1 MSYLNLL
8 LRTPVTLITLIV
20 CIIVYILQNRDPIVT
35 QKYSYHYFSVKQGQ
49 YYRLLTGGFLHGS
62 PWHILMNMYSLY
74 NLGTWLEL
82 SFGSV
87 RFAIVLFGGVILGN
101 LFCLMMNVYS
111 SIGLSGGLYALM
123 FFYFALLFSYSN
135 VSIVSL
141 VRNNIANIMIN
152 FLPGVAWQAHL
163 GGAAFG
169 MIMAFLFRFI

>member
-1 MSYLNLL
+1 MYYLNSL
-8 LRTPVTLITLIV
+8 LRTPVTLCTLII
-20 CIIVYILQNRDPIVT
+20 CIVVYILQNRNPLIT
-35 QKYSYHYFSVKQGQ
+35 QKYSYHYYSVKQGQ

-82 SFGSV
+82 SMGSV
-87 RFAIVLFGGVILGN
+87 RFSIILFGGVILGN
-101 LFCLMMNVYS
+101 LFCLMMNVRS

-123 FFYFALLFSYSN
+123 FFYFALLFSYTN

-141 VRNNIANIMIN
+141 LRNNIANIMIN

-169 MIMAFLFRFI
+169 MITAFLFRFI